1 MVSILRQM
9 WFIYLL
15 EWIELEIELWNGEKK
30 RKFKDDDVVNF

>member
-9 WFIYLL
+9 WLIYLL
-15 EWIELEIELWNGEKK
+15 EWIELEIELWNDEKK

>member
-9 WFIYLL
+9 WLIYLL
-15 EWIELEIELWNGEKK
+15 EWIQLEIELWNDEKK